1 MRARMKLLALETATR
16 RCTVSLQVHDRI
28 WVADVDAGITHSQL
42 VLPQA
47 LALLAQAGLR
57 PNDLDAIAYGA
68 GPGAFTGV
76 RIACAC
82 AQGLALAHGL
92 PVVPFGTLDALAYT
106 CAIQRGMTPATRRD
120 IWVINDAR
128 MNEVYCAGFSWQG
141 ETLVPVVPA
150 RVLKADAGLLG
161 NPERWQFAG
170 DAFLTLAAFSVLAP
184 SVTTYAADGHGIARA
199 AAAAWA
205 GHKAIHPRDAQPLY
219 VRDKVALTE
228 RERGIT
234 PGVAR

>member
-28 WVADVDAGITHSQL
+28 SVLDVDAGITHSQSI
-42 VLPQA
+42 LPQA
-47 LALLAQAGLR
+47 IALLSQAGLR
-57 PNDLDAIAYGA
+57 VSDLDAVAYGA

-106 CAIQRGMTPATRRD
+106 CAAQMGMTAGAQRN

-128 MNEVYCAGFSWQG
+128 MNEVYCAGFGWQG
-141 ETLVPVVPA
+141 ETLVPISPA
-150 RVLKADAGLLG
+150 RVLPAAAGL
-161 NPERWQFAG
+161 PEHPEQWQLAG
-170 DAFLTLAAFSVLAP
+170 DAFQTLAAFHTWASGVR
-184 SVTTYAADGHGIARA
+184 TYAADGHGIARA
-199 AAAAWA
+199 ARSAWLDHQA
-205 GHKAIHPRDAQPLY
+205 VHPRDAQPLY

-228 RERGIT
+228 QERGIMPLT
-234 PGVAR
+234 H